1 MSRAKDAAASPDR
14 RAKKALNEAE
24 KRVRMGAGLNRGQ
37 KKAEKRG
44 ARRRPYGLRKELR
57 VITAVAAG
65 ECRTKPFF
73 VQGSKAQSPLD
84 TRR

>member
-14 RAKKALNEAE
+14 CAKKALNGAE
-24 KRVRMGAGLNRGQ
+24 KRVRMGAGLNRGRKKQ
-37 KKAEKRG
+37 KKG